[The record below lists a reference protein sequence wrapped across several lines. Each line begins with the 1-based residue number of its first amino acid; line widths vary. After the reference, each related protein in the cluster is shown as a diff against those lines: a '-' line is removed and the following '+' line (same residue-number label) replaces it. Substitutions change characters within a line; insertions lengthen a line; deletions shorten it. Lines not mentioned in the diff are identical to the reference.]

1 MQKGKLYLIPVSL
14 GNDDLKLTLPAA
26 VLGMVNKIDH
36 YIVENIK
43 SAAKFLKG
51 AGLTKPVQS
60 LSFNV
65 LNVNTN
71 EDEISVFLDAAINGN
86 DIGLLSEAGVPCVA
100 DPGSQLVS
108 LAHEKGITVV
118 PLTGPSSII
127 LALMASGM
135 NGQNFSFNGYLPIDQ
150 KERKAKLKELERK
163 INSENQTQIFIE
175 APHRNDKMID
185 TIIETCDDETKL
197 CIAKNLTMDDEMV
210 VSKKI
215 SRWKKEKIV
224 LGKNPVIFIIGK

>member
-1 MQKGKLYLIPVSL
+1 MQKGRLYLIPVSL
-14 GNDDLKLTLPAA
+14 GNDDLRQTLP
-26 VLGMVNKIDH
+26 VPVFDVINSIDH

-43 SAAKFLKG
+43 SAAKFLKT
-51 AGLTKPVQS
+51 AGLNKPLQS
-60 LSFNV
+60 LTFNV
-65 LNVNTN
+65 LNVDTN
-71 EDEISVFLDAAINGN
+71 EEDILSYLDAAENGK

-108 LAHEKGITVV
+108 LAHENGIKVF

-135 NGQNFSFNGYLPIDQ
+135 NGQNFTFNGYLPIDQ

-175 APHRNDKMID
+175 APHRNDKMLD
-185 TIIETCDDETKL
+185 TIIETCNDETKL
-197 CIAKNLTMDDEMV
+197 CIAKNLTMDDELV

-215 SRWKKEKIV
+215 AKWKKEKVV
-224 LGKNPVIFIIGK
+224 LGKNPVIFIIGR